1 MTIASERARQTH
13 QPTFAELYSPK
24 LLTVLRE
31 GYGLADFRADV
42 MSGLTV
48 AIVALPLS
56 MAIAIAS
63 GVTPDRGLYTAVI
76 GGFIVSLLGGSR
88 FQIGGPAGAFIVLVA
103 LTAERQGVEGVILAT
118 AMAGVFLIAAGLLRL
133 GTYIKF
139 IPYPVTVGFTAGIA
153 VIIFAS
159 QLKDLFGI
167 TLAVKE
173 PGEFIPKLE
182 ALAGGMHT
190 ANVSAIAVAGVSIA
204 IIVVLRRLRPHWPG
218 ILIAVVVAALATWA
232 LSLPVETIGTR
243 FGGIPR
249 QLPWPAWPLFSVAKA
264 QAVLPDA
271 IAFALLGAIESLL
284 SAVVAD
290 GMTGRRHRSNCE
302 LVAQGVANIGSAL
315 FGGICVTGTIAR
327 TATNVRAGARG
338 PVSGMLHSVFLLLFM
353 LIAAPLASYIPL
365 AALASV
371 LVVVAWNMA
380 EKQEFA
386 TLIRSSRGD
395 ATVLL
400 ATFLLTIFR
409 DLTEGILVGFAL
421 GAVLFINRMAQ
432 MTGIEAATPL
442 VTDDV
447 ADHGDGDRVPYDARL
462 AADPDVLVYRITGA
476 FFFGAASTVG
486 SVLDS
491 IADSRK
497 AFVVDFAA
505 VPFLD
510 STAANAMSRVATKA
524 KRQGIRLFITGT
536 SPTVRRALLTHG
548 VMPPRATYRE
558 TIARAIA
565 DIKMA
570 GIKGDRQTPPAAPD
584 GLAAG

>member
-1 MTIASERARQTH
+1 MLRRIK
-13 QPTFAELYSPK
+13 QPTFAELYAPK

-42 MSGLTV
+42 IAGLTV

-56 MAIAIAS
+56 MAIAIGS

-103 LTAERQGVEGVILAT
+103 LTAERHGVDGVILAT
-118 AMAGVFLIAAGLLRL
+118 AMAGVFLIAAGFLRL

-159 QLKDLFGI
+159 QIKDLLGI
-167 TLAVKE
+167 TLTTKE
-173 PGEFIPKLE
+173 PGQLIPKLE
-182 ALAGGMHT
+182 VLARGLHT
-190 ANVSAIAVAGVSIA
+190 GNLSAVAVSAVSIA
-204 IIVVLRRLRPHWPG
+204 IIVMLRRLRPHWPG
-218 ILIAVVVAALATWA
+218 ILIAVVVAALASWA

-249 QLPWPAWPLFSVAKA
+249 ELPWPAWPVFSLQKA
-264 QAVLPDA
+264 RAVLPDA

-302 LVAQGVANIGSAL
+302 LVAQGFANIGSAL

-371 LVVVAWNMA
+371 LAVVAWNMA
-380 EKQEFA
+380 DKHEFA

-421 GAVLFINRMAQ
+421 GAVLFINRMAE

-442 VTDDV
+442 VTADRADDS
-447 ADHGDGDRVPYDARL
+447 DGDRVPYDSRL

-486 SVLDS
+486 AVLDS
-491 IADSRK
+491 IADTRK

-510 STAANAMSRVATKA
+510 STAANALSRVAA
-524 KRQGIRLFITGT
+524 RAERQGIRLFITGA

-548 VMPPRATYRE
+548 VRPSRAKYRG

-565 DIKMA
+565 DIK
-570 GIKGDRQTPPAAPD
+570 GEREKLSVAPD
-584 GLAAG
+584 GLAAS